1 MSPYLNICL
10 SIGGLGLFVGI
21 CRYLWC
27 NFYYYYYY
35 FNEHFHVLL
44 EQSVI
49 VGHS

>member
-27 NFYYYYYY
+27 NFFFLL
-35 FNEHFHVLL
+35 FNEHLHVLL
-44 EQSVI
+44 EQLVI
-49 VGHS
+49 VGQC